1 MRKRLMYSLILA
13 LSDDEYYFKHVTSS
27 EEDVLFVT
35 LHRVF
40 EQGFIEIIT
49 MKYLIYDDERTIY
62 MKSIIIILL
71 KFNKP
76 RINLTI
82 KR

>member
-40 EQGFIEIIT
+40 EQVFLDIFT
-49 MKYLIYDDERTIY
+49 MVFSIYNDDDQVIY
-62 MKSIIIILL
+62 MKSI
-71 KFNKP
+71 F
-76 RINLTI
+76 INLN
-82 KR
+82 

>member
-13 LSDDEYYFKHVTSS
+13 LSDDEHYFKHVTSS

-40 EQGFIEIIT
+40 VQVFLDILMIKPITFKDLRFLALYEIQFLSIQRKDAYIT
-49 MKYLIYDDERTIY
+49 
-62 MKSIIIILL
+62 
-71 KFNKP
+71 
-76 RINLTI
+76 
-82 KR
+82 